1 MKLNNIHK
9 ILFITLSNIG
19 DVILTLPV
27 LTTLKHNFR
36 DAKIDV
42 MVGPRAKDIFS
53 KDPRIN
59 RVFIY
64 DKRKGVKEKAAFIKD
79 LRKENYD
86 LAIDMK
92 TSLVPF
98 LIGAKKSS
106 SWISLGGDHH
116 KRSAHLRK
124 LRGLGL
130 EYKDGQSIHVD
141 QKDRKDI
148 SKLLSGSGVREGDVL
163 IGISADCRSHT
174 KEWQAEKFREVIKG
188 LLGQKRFKV
197 ILMGD
202 GVKPRVSSSIKELIK
217 DDSLIDMV
225 GKTDLNQLFALIER
239 LNILLTCDSACMHI
253 AGDLGIKVL
262 ALFGPTDVKKYGPTG
277 RYDAVIRKDLE
288 CAPCNKALC
297 RLNHEC
303 MQKIT
308 AKEVLAAT
316 LHSCNVKV

>member
-1 MKLNNIHK
+1 MK

-27 LTTLKHNFR
+27 LTTLKHNFT

-53 KDPRIN
+53 KDPGIN
-59 RVFIY
+59 RIFIY
-64 DKRKGVKEKAAFIKD
+64 DKHRGVKKKLDFIKD

-98 LIGAKKSS
+98 LIGAKKRS
-106 SWISLGGDHH
+106 SWISLGTDHH
-116 KRSAHLRK
+116 KRTVHLRK

-130 EYKDGQSIHVD
+130 ECKDRQNIHID
-141 QKDRKDI
+141 QEDRKDV
-148 SKLLSGSGVREGDVL
+148 SRLLNEAGVREGDVL

-174 KEWQAEKFREVIKG
+174 KEWQAEKFAEVIKK
-188 LLGQKRFKV
+188 LLGQKRFKAV
-197 ILMGD
+197 LMGD
-202 GVKPRVSSSIKELIK
+202 GLKPRVSSSIKELVK
-217 DDSLIDMV
+217 DNSLIDMV

-239 LNILLTCDSACMHI
+239 LEILLTCDSACMHI

-277 RYDAVIRKDLE
+277 RYDIVIRKDLG
-288 CAPCNKALC
+288 CSPCNRALC
-297 RLNHEC
+297 RLSHEC
-303 MQKIT
+303 MQGIS
-308 AKEVLAAT
+308 AEEVLTA
-316 LHSCNVKV
+316 LKKLI